1 MSRRKAVRQV
11 NLREKLLRDLWPSE
25 HGLKCSAF
33 DSENF
38 LTTSFQYNELVNE
51 ILLFAKRLHQL
62 YKLAAEWRAWVQAL
76 TRIEKLDNLPH
87 WLATNEPAKTNRA
100 LHLLLE
106 SITVSTETIEL
117 KFK

>member
-1 MSRRKAVRQV
+1 MV
-11 NLREKLLRDLWPSE
+11 
-25 HGLKCSAF
+25 
-33 DSENF
+33 
-38 LTTSFQYNELVNE
+38 TS
-51 ILLFAKRLHQL
+51 L

-76 TRIEKLDNLPH
+76 AEIEKLDNLPH
-87 WLATNEPAKTNRA
+87 WPATNEPAETNRA